1 MRLGFQGKA
10 VAEASEQMQNLYQ
23 LFLDVDATQVEINP
37 FGLTPQ
43 NKGACSWARIR
54 VQYMIC
60 QFNER
65 IKTNLCFHLPSM
77 LIVVC
82 FDAKISFDDN
92 AIFKHPELRAMRDTT
107 EENPREVEAEDCG
120 LNYVG
125 MDGNIGCLGKH
136 LSVVTNT
143 FNTSFVVIAIVLAF
157 KPKFSLFVLLLCD
170 SEWSRA
176 GVGNDGHHQAARCIT
191 GQLFGCWR
199 RSDDQAGR
207 AGV

>member
-1 MRLGFQGKA
+1 MAMKLGFQGKS

-43 NKGACSWARIR
+43 NKGTIKLSFLSLCSLWHVSYRE
-54 VQYMIC
+54 
-60 QFNER
+60 N
-65 IKTNLCFHLPSM
+65 KLTNSCFRLLST

-92 AIFKHPELRAMRDTT
+92 AIFKHPELKAMRDTT

-136 LSVVTNT
+136 MRVV
-143 FNTSFVVIAIVLAF
+143 A
-157 KPKFSLFVLLLCD
+157 KM
-170 SEWSRA
+170 
-176 GVGNDGHHQAARCIT
+176 
-191 GQLFGCWR
+191 
-199 RSDDQAGR
+199 
-207 AGV
+207 